1 MSAELASF
9 QDDDA
14 LPVPEELQGAW
25 AVLKRGIGGSREL
38 RRGLGMTVVVSLGVT
53 VVSLVTPVLI
63 QKVFDN
69 GLDPFDAR
77 YTYTI
82 CGDRRSCS

>member
-25 AVLKRGIGGSREL
+25 ARSFPYVDEYWTGQLSQAAAASAADRGSDPQF
-38 RRGLGMTVVVSLGVT
+38 GVN
-53 VVSLVTPVLI
+53 S
-63 QKVFDN
+63 N
-69 GLDPFDAR
+69 GL
-77 YTYTI
+77 
-82 CGDRRSCS
+82 

>member
-1 MSAELASF
+1 M
-9 QDDDA
+9 
-14 LPVPEELQGAW
+14 
-25 AVLKRGIGGSREL
+25 LKRGIGGSSEL

-77 YTYTI
+77 TRTRSA
-82 CGDRRSCS
+82 GSGSCS